1 MRTETL
7 KFASYRAHKI
17 DNAYVD
23 PVVEDIH
30 AVPVTSV
37 QVVLPRLVDEQGPA
51 KRTKGIKRFPANL
64 EHYHFK

>member
-1 MRTETL
+1 MGKMRTKTL
-7 KFASYRAHKI
+7 IHKI

-37 QVVLPRLVDEQGPA
+37 NTVLPRQVEEQCPT
-51 KRTKGIKRFPANL
+51 KRTTGIERFYVNL
-64 EHYHFK
+64 EHYHIK